1 MLKGKIVQQPIEQ
14 VIEQKQARNER
25 LTEEEEA
32 IAEPFPLI
40 PKTSFTCE
48 GKPILPGL
56 YADEETGC
64 RVYHYC
70 PAPAAPAPAKIVQ
83 QVEQQEQ
90 ELDAPASLI
99 QQQQQFGQLQEVQ
112 PEVEQFKSFFCGE
125 GTLFS
130 QQLLTC
136 DHAANVV
143 CSQSARHYQI
153 NEEFGKFFCLF
164 IKNKIN
170 QLCSQFFL
178 NDFSFTCLSP
188 LYFFN

>member
-1 MLKGKIVQQPIEQ
+1 

-40 PKTSFTCE
+40 PKTSFSCE

-56 YADEETGC
+56 YADQETGC

-70 PAPAAPAPAKIVQ
+70 PPTAPVAAPAKIVQ
-83 QVEQQEQ
+83 QIEQQQQ
-90 ELDAPASLI
+90 ELDVGPAQLN
-99 QQQQQFGQLQEVQ
+99 QEAFAQQLQQPQ
-112 PEVEQFKSFFCGE
+112 PEVETLKSFFCGE

-143 CSQSARHYQI
+143 CAHSARYYQT
-153 NEEFGKFFCLF
+153 NEEFGKYCLISSDCVSLF
-164 IKNKIN
+164 KSVHRVIANTSKKGNRRRFDRSEVMLNKNLN
-170 QLCSQFFL
+170 Q
-178 NDFSFTCLSP
+178 
-188 LYFFN
+188 